1 LTGAIQSDADT
12 LDAIITEMRSST
24 ISELQGRLIDHDEV
38 AAIEQKKCEGY
49 F

>member
-38 AAIEQKKCEGY
+38 ASMEQKKCEGY